1 MTTVNGDVQGETKA
15 VSIGETPVS
24 TAAHVRHIETCIISY
39 TKRLAGPSSIHD
51 TG

>member
-24 TAAHVRHIETCIISY
+24 TAAHVRHARRVSCPQSGSAEN
-39 TKRLAGPSSIHD
+39 LV
-51 TG
+51 